1 MSNKEVSGARGLLW
15 DMNGVLVDDEAI
27 QDRTWDETLAAAG
40 IELDV
45 GWRQRF
51 LGRQASAMLTELF
64 PDDDAEAHEALL
76 AEKHRRYVV
85 ACEIG
90 LPVVPG
96 ALELIAAARG
106 RGVSPGVV
114 HSAWG

>member
-1 MSNKEVSGARGLLW
+1 MSNKEVNGTRGLLW

-27 QDRTWDETLAAAG
+27 QDRTWDETLTAAG

-51 LGRQASAMLTELF
+51 LGRQASAMLAELF
-64 PDDDAEAHEALL
+64 PDDNAEAHAVLL
-76 AEKHRRYVV
+76 AQKHQRYAA

-96 ALELIAAARG
+96 ALELLGA
-106 RGVSPGVV
+106 
-114 HSAWG
+114 